1 MPTIQFNYLYRDS
14 GNYKKYD
21 FVIFANPGNIE
32 LAELESL
39 IKSKLIWGEW
49 FYAEDWKLPE
59 LFLPFFD
66 FKIDPTWH
74 EFESVEYTDEAA
86 NSPITLAEF
95 IVFVS
100 ATKSL
105 TPVKS
110 SRKYR

>member
-1 MPTIQFNYLYRDS
+1 MSNIQFNYLHRDS

-21 FVIFANPGNIE
+21 FVIFENPENVE
-32 LAELESL
+32 LSDLESL

-74 EFESVEYTDEAA
+74 EFESVELTDEAA
-86 NSPITLAEF
+86 NSPISLDEF
-95 IVFVS
+95 MELI
-100 ATKSL
+100 K
-105 TPVKS
+105 
-110 SRKYR
+110 